1 MATVP
6 AFADIR
12 DTYASQWAAM
22 KIDDANRGLFNSVAS
37 RLYKNIGIYRSIERT
52 TGVPATFIAVAH
64 ERESGGDLGT
74 YLGNGEPLSMVT
86 KLVPKGRGPFGSF
99 SEGAIDALRYEGL
112 DKIRDWSLER
122 MLYCL
127 EAYNGWGY
135 FMFHNM
141 PSPYIWARTSIAQ
154 RGKYVADGKFDPTI
168 MDVQVGCAG
177 IIAALWAI
185 DPTLRLQQ
193 TSDVVVPRP
202 RPEAPEISL
211 DPAPVD
217 PPKPRPVPPPA
228 PPPSTVTPAQQGI
241 LAALAAIAGG
251 LLVFGHQIA
260 DWFHRLIGG

>member
-6 AFADIR
+6 ALADIR

-22 KIDDANRGLFNSVAS
+22 KIDDANRGLFNSVAT

-64 ERESGGDLGT
+64 ERESGGDLST
-74 YLGNGEPLSMVT
+74 YLGNGESLSMVT

-112 DKIRDWSLER
+112 DKIRGWSLER

-135 FMFHNM
+135 RMFHSM

-177 IIAALWAI
+177 IIAALWTI
-185 DPTLRLQQ
+185 DPTLRPPM
-193 TSDVVVPRP
+193 TSDVVVAEP
-202 RPEAPEISL
+202 PEISL
-211 DPAPVD
+211 DPAPVTSE
-217 PPKPRPVPPPA
+217 PPHGWAWSQTKLKAAGLYKDTIDGKPGPN
-228 PPPSTVTPAQQGI
+228 TE
-241 LAALAAIAGG
+241 AAVAAFIE
-251 LLVFGHQIA
+251 LHS
-260 DWFHRLIGG
+260 